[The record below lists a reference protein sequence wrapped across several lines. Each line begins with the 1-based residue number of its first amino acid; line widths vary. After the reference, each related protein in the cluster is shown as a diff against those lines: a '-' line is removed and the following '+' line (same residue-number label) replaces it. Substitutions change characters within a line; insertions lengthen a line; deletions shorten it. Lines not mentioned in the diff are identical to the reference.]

1 VLDAGT
7 ALAVDAAAAPVAAPA
22 APAAAVLDAAPEA
35 GLEPAVPP
43 PAADSAGAADDVS
56 MVTVLDSVPS
66 GWVAAG
72 TGAAWSESYAAAGA
86 TARIRDVSTG
96 AACAL
101 SACCAGVSGSG
112 MLPSTRCAAGDGVVL
127 SIAAVAGDVDGA
139 VPGEVE

>member
-1 VLDAGT
+1 
-7 ALAVDAAAAPVAAPA
+7 
-22 APAAAVLDAAPEA
+22 
-35 GLEPAVPP
+35 
-43 PAADSAGAADDVS
+43 
-56 MVTVLDSVPS
+56 MVTVLVSVPS

-86 TARIRDVSTG
+86 TARIRDVSTAAG